1 MNIENFKQVSAIV
14 VAIAYLGLKFW
25 HEFRVTKEKIFSF

>member
-1 MNIENFKQVSAIV
+1 MNIDNIKQISEIV
-14 VAIAYLGLKFW
+14 IAIAYLGLKFW

>member
-1 MNIENFKQVSAIV
+1 MNITDIKQIAEIV
-14 VAIAYLGLKFW
+14 VAVVYLGLRFW

>member
-1 MNIENFKQVSAIV
+1 MNITDIKQIAEIV